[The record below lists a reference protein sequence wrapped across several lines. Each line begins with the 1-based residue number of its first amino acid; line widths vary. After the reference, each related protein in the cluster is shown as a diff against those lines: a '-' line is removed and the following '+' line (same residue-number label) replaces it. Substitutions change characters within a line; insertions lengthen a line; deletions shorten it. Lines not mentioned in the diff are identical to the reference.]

1 MNNVSHIK
9 ELNMSNRTSMFSQFR
24 SVIETFSPHHDLDSS
39 VLTQLRLHREG
50 PISVTYAPFDH
61 IARSAKLV
69 VVGITPGRVQA
80 VNALRAAH
88 AALCAGQTEDVTLRI
103 AKQAASFSGTQT
115 RKNLV
120 AMLDAIGIAEQLKL
134 ETSAELFDPVREQIH
149 FTSALRYP
157 VFVDGQNYNGSPH
170 MIRTAALRKMIETY
184 LAEEVAALPNAL
196 WLPLGSKPSFALRH
210 LVACGAL
217 SAAQLLDGMPHPSG
231 LNGERVAAFL
241 GRIGPDQ
248 ASVKTK
254 PEKLLAARSALQSRV
269 TQFFA

>member
-1 MNNVSHIK
+1 
-9 ELNMSNRTSMFSQFR
+9 MSNRTSMFSQFR
-24 SVIETFSPHHDLDSS
+24 HVVETFSPRHDLDSS
-39 VLTQLRLHREG
+39 VLSQLTLHREG
-50 PISVTYAPFDH
+50 CISIAYAPFDY

-88 AALCAGQTEDVTLRI
+88 AALCAGQSEDVTLRI

-120 AMLDAIGIAEQLKL
+120 AMLDVIGIAEQLGLK
-134 ETSAELFDPVREQIH
+134 TSAELFDPAHEQIH

-157 VFVDGQNYNGSPH
+157 VFVDGKNYNGSPH
-170 MIRTAALRKMIETY
+170 MIRTPALRKMIETH
-184 LAEEVAALPNAL
+184 LAEEVAALPAAL
-196 WLPLGSKPSFALRH
+196 WVPLGPKPSLALRH

-231 LNGERVAAFL
+231 LNGERVSAFL
-241 GRIGPDQ
+241 GRIGPGQ
-248 ASVKTK
+248 ASVKTR

>member
-1 MNNVSHIK
+1 
-9 ELNMSNRTSMFSQFR
+9 MSNRTSMFSQFR
-24 SVIETFSPHHDLDSS
+24 SVIEAFSPSQDLDSS
-39 VLTQLRLHREG
+39 ALSQLTLHREG
-50 PISVTYAPFDH
+50 CISVAYAPFDY

-88 AALCAGQTEDVTLRI
+88 AALCAGQSEDVTLRI

-120 AMLDAIGIAEQLKL
+120 AMLDAIGIAEQLSLK
-134 ETSAELFDPVREQIH
+134 TSAELFDPAHEQIH
-149 FTSALRYP
+149 FMRYP

-170 MIRTAALRKMIETY
+170 MIRTLALRKMIETH
-184 LAEEVAALPNAL
+184 LAEEVAALPAAL
-196 WLPLGSKPSFALRH
+196 WLPLGPKPSLALRH

-217 SAAQLLDGMPHPSG
+217 PAAQLLDGMPHPSG

-241 GRIGPDQ
+241 GRIEPGQ
-248 ASVKTK
+248 ASVKTR
-254 PEKLLAARSALQSRV
+254 PEKLLAARSALHSRV